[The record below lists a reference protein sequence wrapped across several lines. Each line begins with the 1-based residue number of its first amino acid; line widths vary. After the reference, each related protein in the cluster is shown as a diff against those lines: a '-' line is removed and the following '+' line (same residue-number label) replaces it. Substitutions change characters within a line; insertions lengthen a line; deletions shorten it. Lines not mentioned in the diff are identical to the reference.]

1 MPIITPFGSLAS
13 LNDQLI
19 ALAHD
24 IDELRVNGQPR
35 NVDLRTAPVLEAW
48 MSGGL
53 VAPCLLGAVIGHP
66 LLGSRPHIH
75 TSQLIAMDADLG
87 WARTWS
93 RFYRLGEL
101 SGIPRSN

>member
-1 MPIITPFGSLAS
+1 MAIVTPFGNLTF
-13 LNDQLI
+13 LEDQLTTL
-19 ALAHD
+19 ALD
-24 IDELRVNGQPR
+24 IRNLRVIGKPHLA
-35 NVDLRTAPVLEAW
+35 DLGAAPILEGWAL
-48 MSGGL
+48 GGL